1 MKSRNLVFIG
11 SMYPKGMQE
20 ELIKLGSVVDFAGH
34 TFQTALLSGL
44 DLYYPG
50 MRVISSALTSSFP
63 KVKRLNFRKEPF
75 SHTGS
80 QDNKDIYV
88 GALNIPL
95 IKLYSKYLRVKNELK
110 KAIRKDDENIVIV
123 YGPHSPFLLAAY
135 QLRSQISKLCVV
147 VPDLPEYMG
156 APPKGITALL
166 KKIDQKL
173 INKCLNQFDGFVLLS
188 PYMKEKLP
196 VGDKPWLQFEGI
208 YQVPAFQNEKIS
220 KEENR
225 TIMYTG
231 NIYRKRGVDMLL
243 EAFSKIDKPNYRLWI
258 RGNGEL
264 KQEIIELS
272 KRDHRIKYFEPMQRE
287 ELLRMERRAT
297 LMVNPTPAS
306 WEFTRYFFPSKNM
319 EYMASGTP
327 TLMFRLGCM
336 PKEYDQYLYYC
347 EEETVDALR
356 DRIIEI
362 CEKPQR
368 ELDEFGKRASA
379 FIIDNKNAKVQA
391 GRLVEFINTL

>member
-1 MKSRNLVFIG
+1 
-11 SMYPKGMQE
+11 MYPEGMQE
-20 ELIKLGSVVDFAGH
+20 KLLRLGSVVDFAGH

-44 DLYYPG
+44 DLYYPE
-50 MRVISSALTSSFP
+50 MKVISSALTSSFP
-63 KVKRLNFRKEPF
+63 KVKQLNFKKEAF
-75 SHTGS
+75 SHNGLS
-80 QDNKDIYV
+80 DNKDIYV
-88 GALNIPL
+88 GSLNISL
-95 IKLYSKYLRVKNELK
+95 IKLCSKYFRVKNELK
-110 KAIRKDDENIVIV
+110 KAIRKEEENTVIV

-135 QLRSQISKLCVV
+135 MLRKHISKVCVI
-147 VPDLPEYMG
+147 VPDLPEFMG
-156 APPKGITALL
+156 SKPSGIKALL
-166 KKIDQKL
+166 KWIDQRL
-173 INKCLNQFDGFVLLS
+173 INMCLKEFDGFALLS

-196 VGDKPWLQFEGI
+196 IRDKPWLQFEGI
-208 YQVPAFQNEKIS
+208 YQIPDLQATYVP

-297 LMVNPTPAS
+297 LMVNPTPSS